1 MVLAL
6 TGPEPGELAPPELE
20 MLSRSL
26 MGTLLKLA
34 RERDLGAQVG
44 GGRPR
49 NRRTMGSRHVGK
61 GALGSRCGA
70 GAVGL
75 GSAGLQQPDSTWVTG
90 DRCGGPGRGCS

>member
-1 MVLAL
+1 MVLVL

-44 GGRPR
+44 GGRSR

-61 GALGSRCGA
+61 GALGSRCG
-70 GAVGL
+70 
-75 GSAGLQQPDSTWVTG
+75 
-90 DRCGGPGRGCS
+90 GPGKGCS